1 MSAEADSQETDD
13 GLDLMGIVRD
23 LYQRYGRG
31 PTYVTLWMLVASG
44 RIPAYRVGRNWRVSR
59 VHVPWIAAHF
69 GLEDY
74 PAPDARQAGSGVGTV
89 NLRRDRLLASGKAAT
104 GSA

>member
-74 PAPDARQAGSGVGTV
+74 PTSPPPPDPTPRTP
-89 NLRRDRLLASGKAAT
+89 DKPAA
-104 GSA
+104 A